1 MTLNDV
7 AVQALGD
14 PPAVRVGYD
23 AQERRIALRGALR
36 DEAGAIQLKPSRTT
50 DGAETGSRSIFARSF
65 LSYYG
70 VQPEE
75 NNLFRLEDI
84 GNGVYV
90 LSLASPL
97 PKSKAAR
104 KGADQ

>member
-1 MTLNDV
+1 M
-7 AVQALGD
+7 
-14 PPAVRVGYD
+14 
-23 AQERRIALRGALR
+23 RGALR